1 MLDCI
6 DKYNW
11 IGIVCNV
18 LFFMVVQTGF
28 FYYIASNQ
36 YQNVLESKL
45 KLLNVLKEKNKTIE
59 YRLNNIKQQSQDL
72 KITAETQKI
81 NREKNNIQLTKD
93 YCGKSIGA
101 GLILLVFVLLFTNSK
116 RSWAHSDT
124 INLLIIVFGYSTE
137 ILFFFFIVR
146 KYQFVGDQYMIS
158 SILEYSDLE
167 NLTF

>member
-1 MLDCI
+1 MLNCI

-18 LFFMVVQTGF
+18 LFFMIVQTGF

-45 KLLNVLKEKNKTIE
+45 KLLKLLKEKNKSVEKKINE
-59 YRLNNIKQQSQDL
+59 FKSDSQNL
-72 KITAETQKI
+72 KIVAEEQKI
-81 NREKNNIQLTKD
+81 SRKKTNIELTKNF
-93 YCGKSIGA
+93 CGKSIGA
-101 GLILLVFVLLFTNSK
+101 GLILLSFVLLLTNSQ
-116 RSWAHSDT
+116 RPWGHSDT
-124 INLLIIVFGYSTE
+124 INLLLIVFGYTTE

-158 SILEYSDLE
+158 DLLEYSNIGNLE
-167 NLTF
+167 F